1 MKSTNKIFKI
11 FLKDEIFIDILIS
24 IIMLTFMVFLFK
36 FFPDDD
42 FLGKTVMLYNVVEA
56 ISIILTVIDEM
67 LSDEKI
73 KIFCFQRKAYLNSK
87 FMCLA
92 FRALFISIFIIFILT
107 FVNTGSKIS
116 IGEGTEKYF
125 SSSFQFIILMM
136 TFIISMG
143 LIGMLDLV
151 SKNTFSFKNK
161 SSQNVFSLM
170 IAYIGYVSLFQ
181 ILLLI
186 FLENKWLII
195 LLISWIINILLIKTI
210 AKRYKNKSEI

>member
-11 FLKDEIFIDILIS
+11 FLKHEIFIDILIS

-56 ISIILTVIDEM
+56 MSIILTVIDE
-67 LSDEKI
+67 LLDDEKI

-92 FRALFISIFIIFILT
+92 FRALFISIVIILILT
-107 FVNTGSKIS
+107 FINTGSKIS

-151 SKNTFSFKNK
+151 SRNTFSFKNK
-161 SSQNVFSLM
+161 SSQNVFFLM
-170 IAYIGYVSLFQ
+170 IAYVGYMLLFY

-186 FLENKWLII
+186 FLENKWFII
-195 LLISWIINILLIKTI
+195 LLISWIINILLMKTI
-210 AKRYKNKSEI
+210 VKRYKNKSEI

>member
-1 MKSTNKIFKI
+1 MI
-11 FLKDEIFIDILIS
+11 
-24 IIMLTFMVFLFK
+24 
-36 FFPDDD
+36 

-67 LSDEKI
+67 LDDEKI

-92 FRALFISIFIIFILT
+92 FRALFISIFTILILT

-136 TFIISMG
+136 TFIISIG

-151 SKNTFSFKNK
+151 SRNTFSNKININLRRIRKAYNLIISYLRFKNK
-161 SSQNVFSLM
+161 NVK
-170 IAYIGYVSLFQ
+170 IYVG
-181 ILLLI
+181 
-186 FLENKWLII
+186 
-195 LLISWIINILLIKTI
+195 
-210 AKRYKNKSEI
+210 